1 MSIKEH
7 ELKYIFEFNME
18 DKNIVVAE
26 NKKNNTQIQY
36 GQRALEIKEKI
47 STYENRIEKLTG
59 KGDIVAGVL
68 TVIVIILTIAAV
80 ADSTSTSA
88 RIASIIGAPLIFG
101 GIAYGL
107 YFLYGVIAALMTSAY
122 TKSIES
128 LNVEMS
134 NLMDKH
140 FEKEQENVD
149 ALLDEFLS
157 KPTNDEQSG
166 GNL

>member
-26 NKKNNTQIQY
+26 NKRNNTQIQY

-101 GIAYGL
+101 GMAYGL

>member
-7 ELKYIFEFNME
+7 ELKYLFEFDKE

-26 NKKNNTQIQY
+26 NKRNNTQIQY

-47 STYENRIEKLTG
+47 STYENRIEKMTG
-59 KGDIVAGVL
+59 KGDVVAGVL

-101 GIAYGL
+101 GMAYGL

-122 TKSIES
+122 TKNIES
-128 LNVEMS
+128 LNVELS

>member
-26 NKKNNTQIQY
+26 NKRNNTQIQY

-101 GIAYGL
+101 GMAYGL

-149 ALLDEFLS
+149 ALLDDFLS